1 MTEEFS
7 PDWLALREPYD
18 TRARSEPLA
27 RVFLESLPACP
38 CILDLGAGRGAN
50 ARYLEG
56 ISASE
61 IAWRLVDHNPELLAR
76 ADGIRG
82 ETSHQI
88 VDFAPNPGLIDK
100 SGLNAIS
107 ASALFDL
114 VSEGWFSAFIKA
126 VAGLPL
132 LFALTANGD
141 HAWQP
146 SDPADKAVMDEFEAD
161 TRRDKGFGPAMGPDG
176 PARMVDLLSAAGYQ
190 VLQESSPWWLGSADG
205 DLLTSIVDL
214 IADVASQR
222 GEAQISAGWRER
234 RQNLIEVG
242 ALRLDVGHVDI
253 VALPP
258 NGTQV
263 PRNQFS

>member
-1 MTEEFS
+1 MTEEFN

-18 TRARSEPLA
+18 TRARSKPLA
-27 RVFLESLPACP
+27 KTFLESLPASP

-56 ISASE
+56 VSTGE
-61 IAWRLVDHNPELLAR
+61 IMWRLVDHDSELLAR

-82 ETSHQI
+82 KTLRQI
-88 VDFAPNPGLIDK
+88 VDFAPNPELIDT
-100 SGLNAIS
+100 SEVNAIS

-114 VSEGWFSAFIKA
+114 VSEDWFSAFVEA
-126 VAGLPL
+126 AAGLPL
-132 LFALTANGD
+132 LFALTADGD

-146 SDPADKAVMDEFEAD
+146 SDPADKTIMDEFEAD

-176 PARMVDLLSAAGYQ
+176 PARMAALLSAAGYQ
-190 VLQESSPWWLGSADG
+190 VLQESSPWRLGSADG
-205 DLLTSIVDL
+205 NLLTSIVNL

-222 GEAQISAGWRER
+222 GKASISAGWRER
-234 RQNLIEVG
+234 RQKLIEAR

-258 NGTQV
+258 NSTQG

>member
-7 PDWLALREPYD
+7 PDWLALRESYD

-27 RVFLESLPACP
+27 RAFLETLPERP

-56 ISASE
+56 VSAGE
-61 IAWRLVDHNPELLAR
+61 IAWRLVDHDPELLAR
-76 ADGIRG
+76 ADGIAGKTLR
-82 ETSHQI
+82 QI
-88 VDFAPNPGLIDK
+88 VNFAPNPDLIDM
-100 SGLNAIS
+100 SGVNAIS

-114 VSEGWFSAFIKA
+114 VSEDWFSAFVAA

-132 LFALTANGD
+132 LFALTADGD
-141 HAWQP
+141 HFWQP

-176 PARMVDLLSAAGYQ
+176 PARMVDLLTAAGYQ
-190 VLQESSPWWLGSADG
+190 ILQESSPWRLGGADG

-222 GEAQISAGWRER
+222 GDALISAGWRER
-234 RQNLIEVG
+234 RRRLIAAG
-242 ALRLDVGHVDI
+242 DLCLDVGHVDI
-253 VALPP
+253 AALPP
-258 NGTQV
+258 SRTQV